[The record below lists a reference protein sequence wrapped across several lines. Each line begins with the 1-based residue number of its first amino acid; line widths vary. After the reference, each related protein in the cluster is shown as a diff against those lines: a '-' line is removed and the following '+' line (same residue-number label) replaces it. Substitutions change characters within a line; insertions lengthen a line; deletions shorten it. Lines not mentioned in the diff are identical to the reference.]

1 MTQARARQEV
11 TFRNKVAVDTP
22 PRVLI
27 LDDGF
32 DRGTIAAAR
41 ALHQDGWTVG
51 VGAPVRGITGSSR
64 ACSSWHRLPDPEEGV
79 ADYIA
84 AVSKA
89 VVSGGYEVVISGDD
103 FGLLTLSEHRDEVPA
118 IVPYAAHDVVVRAV
132 DKLELVLAAEA
143 VGLAAPRTVEAT
155 EEAIADVEL
164 PVIVKPALHAAPGR
178 VRPILA
184 TSREQVTAHATEIR
198 RYGSKPLL
206 QAVIEGELMAYAF
219 VADQRGSIVAA
230 VQQRDVH
237 RWPTNVGVSARA
249 QIVPPDAELAAGVA
263 RLVRELG
270 WFGMAQLQFL
280 HAPGRR
286 PSLIDWNARPYG
298 SLPLA
303 IAAGVNLPALWARLA
318 TGRSFT
324 PGPPPR
330 DDVTFQWFPGDIRAS
345 VAEQGKAL
353 GAFDALRTALGA
365 SQSIWRLRDPW
376 PAMRHY
382 SRSGSHAL
390 THLRRSS

>member
-1 MTQARARQEV
+1 MTQALVRQEV
-11 TFRNKVAVDTP
+11 TFRKKQAGGT

-51 VGAPVRGITGSSR
+51 VGAPVRGIAGSSR
-64 ACSSWHRLPDPEEGV
+64 TCSRWHRLPAPEDGV
-79 ADYIA
+79 AEYIA
-84 AVSKA
+84 AISAA

-132 DKLELVLAAEA
+132 DKLELVRAAES

-155 EEAIADVEL
+155 DEAIAATEL

-178 VRPILA
+178 VRPIFA
-184 TSREQVTAHATEIR
+184 TLREQVVAHAAEIR

-206 QAVIEGELMAYAF
+206 QEVVEGGLMAYSF
-219 VADQRGSIVAA
+219 VADEDSSIVAA
-230 VQQRDVH
+230 VQQRDLH

-249 QIVPPDAELAAGVA
+249 QIVPADAELAEGVA

-280 HAPGRR
+280 HTPGRR

-303 IAAGVNLPALWARLA
+303 IAAGVNLPAMWARLA
-318 TGRSFT
+318 TDRPFR

-330 DDVTFQWFPGDIRAS
+330 SNVTFQWFPGDIRAS
-345 VAEQGKAL
+345 VAERGKAR

-365 SQSIWRLRDPW
+365 SQSIWRLQDPW

-382 SRSGSHAL
+382 SRSGSRAL
-390 THLRRSS
+390 THRHRSS